1 MLLAMVRTG
10 VASAHLYHDP
20 WGCRLVGLVTVFWL
34 LGLLIFI
41 CGVVWVEVVVICSY

>member
-10 VASAHLYHDP
+10 VASAP
-20 WGCRLVGLVTVFWL
+20 WSCRLVGLMTVFWL